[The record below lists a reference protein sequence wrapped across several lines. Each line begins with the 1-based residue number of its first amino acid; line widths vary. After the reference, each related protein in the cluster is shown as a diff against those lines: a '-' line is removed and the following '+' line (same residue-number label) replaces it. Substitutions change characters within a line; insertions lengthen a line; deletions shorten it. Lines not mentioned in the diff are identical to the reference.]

1 MKDYLIR
8 ATAANGQV
16 RAFGVTSRELTET
29 AKNAHD
35 TSPVATAALG
45 RLMSAAVMMGADL
58 KGENDLL
65 TLRMEGDG
73 PMGGLLATAD
83 SHGNVKGYAFHP
95 EVLLPPN
102 ARGKLDVG
110 GALGAGMLSVV
121 KDIGLKE
128 PYVGQTNLVSG
139 EIAEDLTLS
148 LIHI

>member
-95 EVLLPPN
+95 EVLLPPKYPVP
-102 ARGKLDVG
+102 GTEIV
-110 GALGAGMLSVV
+110 
-121 KDIGLKE
+121 DI
-128 PYVGQTNLVSG
+128 SD
-139 EIAEDLTLS
+139 ED
-148 LIHI
+148 